1 MNLRAG
7 FLINWRGILPGLEA
21 RRYASR
27 YWCGG
32 ASEQKAA
39 GRFHKQD
46 VWVKSAEEP
55 YETGARETGRT
66 EPLEQK
72 EEMQTAEKMTMSSW
86 WILFWT
92 IQKGPAGS

>member
-1 MNLRAG
+1 M
-7 FLINWRGILPGLEA
+7 
-21 RRYASR
+21 
-27 YWCGG
+27 
-32 ASEQKAA
+32 
-39 GRFHKQD
+39 
-46 VWVKSAEEP
+46 WVKSAEEP